1 MRLVVV
7 KLVTFFFFLVSV
19 EALID
24 SICTPSVS
32 YQYNLHH
39 CIAHQCTVILVRASS
54 DCVQHFAFVF
64 VQTVRGS
71 RSSCLKE
78 VGSGSYYLKE
88 VGSRSGRVENN
99 ACRCVP
105 GGTSRGTAIEIR
117 WGTFVWRHVCA
128 FRFIKL
134 LFTLVIA
141 VSLSNRV
148 LSANI
153 LVVGRTLP
161 L

>member
-54 DCVQHFAFVF
+54 ECVQHFAFVF
-64 VQTVRGS
+64 VRTVSVIG
-71 RSSCLKE
+71 SSCLKE
-78 VGSGSYYLKE
+78 VGIGSDYLKE
-88 VGSRSGRVENN
+88 VGSRSGRVETMLVGVYR
-99 ACRCVP
+99 AVLV
-105 GGTSRGTAIEIR
+105 GGTAIEIC
-117 WGTFVWRHVCA
+117 WGTFVH
-128 FRFIKL
+128 FDF
-134 LFTLVIA
+134 
-141 VSLSNRV
+141 
-148 LSANI
+148 
-153 LVVGRTLP
+153 
-161 L
+161 

>member
-54 DCVQHFAFVF
+54 ECVQHFAFVF

-71 RSSCLKE
+71 GSSCLKE
-78 VGSGSYYLKE
+78 VGIGSDYLKE
-88 VGSRSGRVENN
+88 VGSGSDYLKEVSIGSDYLKEIGSGSSLLKENN
-99 ACRCVP
+99 TC
-105 GGTSRGTAIEIR
+105 
-117 WGTFVWRHVCA
+117 
-128 FRFIKL
+128 
-134 LFTLVIA
+134 
-141 VSLSNRV
+141 
-148 LSANI
+148 
-153 LVVGRTLP
+153 
-161 L
+161 

>member
-19 EALID
+19 EVLID

-71 RSSCLKE
+71 GSSCLKE
-78 VGSGSYYLKE
+78 VDNYLEEVSIGSYYLKE

-105 GGTSRGTAIEIR
+105 GGSICRGYR
-117 WGTFVWRHVCA
+117 NRNSL
-128 FRFIKL
+128 R
-134 LFTLVIA
+134 LVYFDF
-141 VSLSNRV
+141 
-148 LSANI
+148 
-153 LVVGRTLP
+153 
-161 L
+161 

>member
-54 DCVQHFAFVF
+54 ECVQHFAFVF

-71 RSSCLKE
+71 GSSCLKE
-78 VGSGSYYLKE
+78 VGIGSYYLE
-88 VGSRSGRVENN
+88 VGGSRSYHLEVVGSRSGRVENN
-99 ACRCVP
+99 ACQCVP
-105 GGTSRGTAIEIR
+105 GGSSRGYR
-117 WGTFVWRHVCA
+117 NRNLLGHFCA
-128 FRFIKL
+128 FRF
-134 LFTLVIA
+134 
-141 VSLSNRV
+141 
-148 LSANI
+148 
-153 LVVGRTLP
+153 
-161 L
+161 